1 MLDIWKETL
10 KMHKNKNM
18 EIFYGHKPQQLNK
31 LFKLRLEESV
41 VNPLFF
47 VCCLEV
53 GILFIFYV
61 GNVCW
66 VCKTFIKPSLSIN
79 RQSDSTKKKVA
90 RYQIGT
96 SKNIHFPITV
106 KKRWLL
112 LRLPYL
118 ETLIV
123 HPLSWDMFSSQHLFN
138 LFRLVEKQQSLVMR
152 ILMFNSFKVVV
163 VSY

>member
-1 MLDIWKETL
+1 MDTNPSNSINCLRWNWKSQWWTPYSL
-10 KMHKNKNM
+10 LVAWMTW
-18 EIFYGHKPQQLNK
+18 K
-31 LFKLRLEESV
+31 LACFSS
-41 VNPLFF
+41 
-47 VCCLEV
+47 
-53 GILFIFYV
+53 FYV
-61 GNVCW
+61 GSVCW

-79 RQSDSTKKKVA
+79 RQSDSTKKKVE

-138 LFRLVEKQQSLVMR
+138 LFRLVEKQQSLVIR